1 MLQMLKALLIAGIS
15 VAQEHI
21 LKQISFLT
29 LSAKQIGTTGI
40 SKVSRENS
48 LAVNKKVNYFAVFV
62 KTDTTDNTHDVLH
75 RERFNNSVLV
85 AQTSRSGLV

>member
-1 MLQMLKALLIAGIS
+1 MLKTHLIVGIS

-21 LKQISFLT
+21 LKEISFLT

-48 LAVNKKVNYFAVFV
+48 PAVNKKVNYFAAFV
-62 KTDTTDNTHDVLH
+62 KTDTTDNTHDILH
-75 RERFNNSVLV
+75 RERFKNSVLG
-85 AQTSRSGLV
+85 A

>member
-1 MLQMLKALLIAGIS
+1 MLKARLIAGIY

-29 LSAKQIGTTGI
+29 LSAKQICITGI

-48 LAVNKKVNYFAVFV
+48 PAANKKINYFAAFV
-62 KTDTTDNTHDVLH
+62 KTDTIDNTHDVLH
-75 RERFNNSVLV
+75 RERFNNSVLG
-85 AQTSRSGLV
+85 AQTSRSGLVK

>member
-1 MLQMLKALLIAGIS
+1 MLKARLIAGIY

-62 KTDTTDNTHDVLH
+62 KTDKTDNTHDVLH
-75 RERFNNSVLV
+75 RERFNNSVL
-85 AQTSRSGLV
+85 AA

>member
-1 MLQMLKALLIAGIS
+1 MLKARLIAGIY

-40 SKVSRENS
+40 SKVSSEN
-48 LAVNKKVNYFAVFV
+48 APAANKKINYFAVFV
-62 KTDTTDNTHDVLH
+62 KTDTIDNTHDVLR
-75 RERFNNSVLV
+75 RERFNNSVLG
-85 AQTSRSGLV
+85 AQTSRSGLVK

>member
-1 MLQMLKALLIAGIS
+1 MLIAHLIAGIY

-48 LAVNKKVNYFAVFV
+48 PAANKKINYFAAFV
-62 KTDTTDNTHDVLH
+62 KTDTIDNTHDVLH
-75 RERFNNSVLV
+75 RERFNNSVLG
-85 AQTSRSGLV
+85 AQTSRSGLVK

>member
-1 MLQMLKALLIAGIS
+1 MLKARLIAGIY

-48 LAVNKKVNYFAVFV
+48 PAANKKINYFATFV
-62 KTDTTDNTHDVLH
+62 KTDTIDNNHDVLH
-75 RERFNNSVLV
+75 REPFNNSVLG
-85 AQTSRSGLV
+85 AQTSRSGLVK

>member
-1 MLQMLKALLIAGIS
+1 MLKARLIAGIY

-48 LAVNKKVNYFAVFV
+48 PAALRLSK
-62 KTDTTDNTHDVLH
+62 
-75 RERFNNSVLV
+75 
-85 AQTSRSGLV
+85 QTQ

>member
-1 MLQMLKALLIAGIS
+1 M
-15 VAQEHI
+15 
-21 LKQISFLT
+21 
-29 LSAKQIGTTGI
+29 KQIGTTGI

-48 LAVNKKVNYFAVFV
+48 PAVNKKVNYFAAFV

-85 AQTSRSGLV
+85 A

>member
-1 MLQMLKALLIAGIS
+1 MLKARLIAGIS

-40 SKVSRENS
+40 SKVSRENTP
-48 LAVNKKVNYFAVFV
+48 AANKKINYFAAFV
-62 KTDTTDNTHDVLH
+62 KTETIANTHDVLR
-75 RERFNNSVLV
+75 RERFNNSVLD
-85 AQTSRSGLV
+85 AQTSRSGLVK

>member
-1 MLQMLKALLIAGIS
+1 MLKARLIAGIY
-15 VAQEHI
+15 VTQEHI

-48 LAVNKKVNYFAVFV
+48 PAANKKINYFAVFV
-62 KTDTTDNTHDVLH
+62 KTDTIDNTHDVLR
-75 RERFNNSVLV
+75 RERFNNSVLG
-85 AQTSRSGLV
+85 AQTSRSGLVK

>member
-1 MLQMLKALLIAGIS
+1 MLKALLIAGIS

-48 LAVNKKVNYFAVFV
+48 PAVINKKVNYFTAFV

-85 AQTSRSGLV
+85 AQTSRSVLV

>member
-1 MLQMLKALLIAGIS
+1 MLKARLIAGIY

-48 LAVNKKVNYFAVFV
+48 PAANKKINYFATFV
-62 KTDTTDNTHDVLH
+62 KTDTIDNNHDVLH
-75 RERFNNSVLV
+75 RERFNNSVLG
-85 AQTSRSGLV
+85 AQTSRSGLVK

>member
-1 MLQMLKALLIAGIS
+1 MLKAHLIAGIY

-48 LAVNKKVNYFAVFV
+48 PAANKKINYFAAFV
-62 KTDTTDNTHDVLH
+62 KTDTIDNTHDVLP
-75 RERFNNSVLV
+75 RERFNNSVLG
-85 AQTSRSGLV
+85 AQTSSSGLVK

>member
-1 MLQMLKALLIAGIS
+1 MLKALLIAGIS

-48 LAVNKKVNYFAVFV
+48 PAVNKKVN
-62 KTDTTDNTHDVLH
+62 TTDNTHDILH
-75 RERFNNSVLV
+75 RERYNN
-85 AQTSRSGLV
+85 

>member
-1 MLQMLKALLIAGIS
+1 MLKARLIAGIS

-48 LAVNKKVNYFAVFV
+48 PAANKNINYFAAFV
-62 KTDTTDNTHDVLH
+62 KTDTIDNTHDVLH
-75 RERFNNSVLV
+75 GNVLIIQFWVPKHHVLV
-85 AQTSRSGLV
+85 

>member
-1 MLQMLKALLIAGIS
+1 MLKARLIAGIY

-48 LAVNKKVNYFAVFV
+48 PAANKKINYFAVFV
-62 KTDTTDNTHDVLH
+62 KTDTIDNTHDVLR
-75 RERFNNSVLV
+75 RERFNNSVLG
-85 AQTSRSGLV
+85 AQTSRSGLVK